1 MTAMIFIRTR
11 HAVLCLISWI
21 AIPLT
26 AATAMAA
33 PPAVDPCTVV
43 TVTELE
49 QVIGKL
55 KGAPTKEGEGGVC
68 NYEFA
73 NGKDEFSV
81 AVFPP
86 GGFEFERKRSKKP
99 IPIKG
104 LGDDAFLD
112 RGMHDIPY
120 ANLYVKKKTATV
132 ELSIKETAG
141 DEDKLKTL
149 AQKAVGRF

>member
-1 MTAMIFIRTR
+1 MTAIISICTR
-11 HAVLCLISWI
+11 RAFLCLISWV

-43 TVTELE
+43 TVAELE
-49 QVIGKL
+49 QVIGKV

-68 NYEFA
+68 SYEFA
-73 NGKDEFSV
+73 NAKDEFSV

-120 ANLYVKKKTATV
+120 VNLYIKKKTATV

-141 DEDKLKTL
+141 DEDKVTILG
-149 AQKAVGRF
+149 QKAVGRF

>member
-1 MTAMIFIRTR
+1 MTAKISICTR
-11 HAVLCLISWI
+11 RALLCLISPI

-26 AATAMAA
+26 AAIAMAA

-43 TVTELE
+43 TVAELE
-49 QVIGKL
+49 QVIGKV
-55 KGAPTKEGEGGVC
+55 KGAPTKEGEGGIC
-68 NYEFA
+68 NYEFV

-81 AVFPP
+81 AVFPS

-120 ANLYVKKKTATV
+120 VNLYIKKKSATV

-141 DEDKLKTL
+141 DEDQLKML